1 MIVDWLL
8 FAVMLFFRSC
18 QGRAW
23 ARVVRAQETS
33 TEARD
38 KSCRSRKNAAALT
51 ESDINHY

>member
-8 FAVMLFFRSC
+8 LAIVLFFRSY

-23 ARVVRAQETS
+23 AREVRAQETS

-38 KSCRSRKNAAALT
+38 KSCRSRKNAGALT
-51 ESDINHY
+51 ESGINHY